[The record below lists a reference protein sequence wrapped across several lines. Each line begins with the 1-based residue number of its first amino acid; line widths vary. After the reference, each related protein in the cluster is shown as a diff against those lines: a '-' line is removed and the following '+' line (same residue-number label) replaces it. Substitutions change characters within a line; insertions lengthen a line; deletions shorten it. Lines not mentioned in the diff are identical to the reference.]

1 MKHQIQNKIFDLC
14 AQLVCALLP
23 LTLSWYNDEY
33 GLAFWAYGSVG
44 LCQLVS
50 FAANIGTHEEYCEV
64 GARKIYETI
73 LKVLLIAALISLISI
88 ATPVAIIA
96 LYYLFIML
104 IVGVIMAV
112 FYFGITI
119 AELRKLLTVQSK
131 LNNEL

>member
-14 AQLVCALLP
+14 AQLACVLLP
-23 LTLSWYNDEY
+23 LAISWYNSEY

-50 FAANIGTHEEYCEV
+50 FAANIGTHEDCCEA
-64 GARKIYETI
+64 GARKIYATT
-73 LKVLLIAALISLISI
+73 LKVVLIAALISLISI
-88 ATPVAIIA
+88 ATPLAIIA

-104 IVGVIMAV
+104 VVGVLMAV

-119 AELRKLLTVQSK
+119 AELRKLFTAQSK

>member
-1 MKHQIQNKIFDLC
+1 MKQMIQNKIFDLC
-14 AQLVCALLP
+14 AQLICALLP
-23 LTLSWYNDEY
+23 LAISWYNDDY

-50 FAANIGTHEEYCEV
+50 FAANIGTHEDYCEA
-64 GARKIYETI
+64 GARKIYATI
-73 LKVLLIAALISLISI
+73 LKVVLIAALIGLISI

-104 IVGVIMAV
+104 VVGVIMAV

-119 AELRKLLTVQSK
+119 AELRKLFTAQSK
-131 LNNEL
+131 QNNKL

>member
-23 LTLSWYNDEY
+23 LAISRYNNEY

-50 FAANIGTHEEYCEV
+50 FAANIGTHEDYCEA
-64 GARKIYETI
+64 GARKIYGTT
-73 LKVLLIAALISLISI
+73 LKVLLIAAIVSLISI

-104 IVGVIMAV
+104 FVGVVMAA

-119 AELRKLLTVQSK
+119 AELRKLLTAQSK
-131 LNNEL
+131 LNNQL

>member
-23 LTLSWYNDEY
+23 LAISRYNNEY

-50 FAANIGTHEEYCEV
+50 FAANIGTHEDYCED
-64 GARKIYETI
+64 GARKIYGTI
-73 LKVLLIAALISLISI
+73 LKVLLIAAIVSLISI

-104 IVGVIMAV
+104 FVGVVMAA

-119 AELRKLLTVQSK
+119 AELRKLLTAQSK
-131 LNNEL
+131 LNNQL

>member
-14 AQLVCALLP
+14 AQLVCGLLP
-23 LTLSWYNDEY
+23 LAISWYNDEY

-50 FAANIGTHEEYCEV
+50 FAANIGTHEDYCAV
-64 GARKIYETI
+64 GARKIYGTI

-96 LYYLFIML
+96 LGYLFIML
-104 IVGVIMAV
+104 FVGVIMAV
-112 FYFGITI
+112 FYFIITI
-119 AELRKLLTVQSK
+119 AELRKLIAAQSK

>member
-1 MKHQIQNKIFDLC
+1 MKQLIHYKIFDLC
-14 AQLVCALLP
+14 AQVICALLP
-23 LTLSWYNDEY
+23 LTISWYNNEY
-33 GLAFWAYGSVG
+33 GLAFWAYGSIG

-50 FAANIGTHEEYCEV
+50 FAANIGTHEDYCEA
-64 GARKIYETI
+64 GARKIYGTI

-96 LYYLFIML
+96 LGYLFIML
-104 IVGVIMAV
+104 FVGVIMAV

-119 AELRKLLTVQSK
+119 AELRKLIAAQSK